1 MNQIEIVKKVL
12 SEVEQIGGIPSN
24 PFFYEEFDYR
34 LRVALG
40 LPLSESFK
48 PETAKD
54 LPNFK
59 GETKISG
66 DEKELLA
73 VLGKPMIRKHTSKD
87 FDENVNSPTHY
98 NQYPIETIDMM
109 VAVFGKEKTADF
121 CLINAF
127 KYRMR
132 MGRKDDV
139 AQDLAKEQ
147 WYLNKYKQLIFNN

>member
-1 MNQIEIVKKVL
+1 MKSVSDLADIAKV
-12 SEVEQIGGIPSN
+12 
-24 PFFYEEFDYR
+24 
-34 LRVALG
+34 
-40 LPLSESFK
+40 
-48 PETAKD
+48 
-54 LPNFK
+54 
-59 GETKISG
+59 
-66 DEKELLA
+66 
-73 VLGKPMIRKHTSKD
+73 SKQA
-87 FDENVNSPTHY
+87 HY

-147 WYLNKYKQLIFNN
+147 WYLNKYKQLISNN